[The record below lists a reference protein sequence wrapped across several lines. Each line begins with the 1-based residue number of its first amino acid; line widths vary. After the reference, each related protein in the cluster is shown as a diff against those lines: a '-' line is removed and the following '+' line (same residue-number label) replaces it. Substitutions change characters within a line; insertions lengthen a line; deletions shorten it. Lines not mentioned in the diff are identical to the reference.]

1 MLLDDDTKIP
11 WQELIRA
18 RATDELRQI
27 LVRLIGS
34 VVATIG
40 AVEVRES
47 LGRAAAQAAVHQV
60 TESDKHKAHDVD
72 ATTMLQVL
80 NLAAD
85 IDDICPPYRPF
96 PFPWPWPW
104 PPIGPEGPWG
114 PEGPGGPVERGGE
127 LRARE
132 AQLLA
137 KVAELAKA
145 GGLAHIAEAAQGAL
159 AAFSG

>member
-1 MLLDDDTKIP
+1 VLLDDDTKIP

-18 RATDELRQI
+18 RTTDELQQI

-60 TESDKHKAHDVD
+60 IESDKHKAHDVD
-72 ATTMLQVL
+72 ATTMLQIL

-85 IDDICPPYRPF
+85 IDDICPRYRPF
-96 PFPWPWPW
+96 P
-104 PPIGPEGPWG
+104 
-114 PEGPGGPVERGGE
+114 
-127 LRARE
+127 
-132 AQLLA
+132 
-137 KVAELAKA
+137 
-145 GGLAHIAEAAQGAL
+145 
-159 AAFSG
+159 